1 MYCYTR
7 KSVRLACLIHAA
19 SVRSEPESNSPIE
32 NRSRSPQVTPRET
45 SLKFWPIYYWP
56 TKCLVTTS
64 ALSLHP
70 DRHPRLRLST
80 RSRTVTR
87 TIQSSF
93 ELLLSIVSPCP
104 YPDKRTP
111 RCKRTDF
118 PADPKKSETEI
129 KGMEK
134 IRLPQIR
141 SNVFY
146 IFFS

>member
-1 MYCYTR
+1 
-7 KSVRLACLIHAA
+7 
-19 SVRSEPESNSPIE
+19 
-32 NRSRSPQVTPRET
+32 
-45 SLKFWPIYYWP
+45 
-56 TKCLVTTS
+56 LVTTS

-111 RCKRTDF
+111 RYKRTDF
-118 PADPKKSETEI
+118 PADPKK
-129 KGMEK
+129 
-134 IRLPQIR
+134 IR
-141 SNVFY
+141 N
-146 IFFS
+146 